1 MDDAVT
7 KLTGMFSVNPIEKV
21 LQSANVK
28 LSDHS
33 SSDDGRQGTMSFK
46 AMLAKASES
55 YTEEET
61 LRSGCYTGLAV
72 EVLPTARS
80 VFDRRG

>member
-7 KLTGMFSVNPIEKV
+7 KLTGMYSVNPIEKV
-21 LQSANVK
+21 LQSSNVK
-28 LSDHS
+28 LSNHS
-33 SSDDGRQGTMSFK
+33 SSDNEQQSTMSFK

-55 YTEEET
+55 YTEDET

-72 EVLPTARS
+72 EVMPTARS